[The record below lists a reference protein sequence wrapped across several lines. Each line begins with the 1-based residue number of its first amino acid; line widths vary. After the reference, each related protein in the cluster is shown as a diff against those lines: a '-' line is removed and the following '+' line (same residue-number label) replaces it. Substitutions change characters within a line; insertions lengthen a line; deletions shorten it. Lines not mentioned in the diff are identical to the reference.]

1 MDQPPRGSS
10 PYWEKPKDKDN
21 LAIDCWLYEGTQP
34 VFNSGMST
42 DDEIE
47 SWLRKPSPTSDSND
61 EQPSADL
68 KLICQKQETSA
79 TQPFQKATLRAIN
92 DVVGLPASH
101 TYLTMH
107 HAGVCGKF
115 TAKTN
120 QPGAL
125 QYVEYVLMHV
135 Y

>member
-1 MDQPPRGSS
+1 MDRGPRRSS
-10 PYWEKPKDKDN
+10 PYRVKPKDKDN
-21 LAIDCWLYEGTQP
+21 LAIGYWLYEGTQP
-34 VFNSGMST
+34 AFNSGMIT

-61 EQPSADL
+61 EQPSAGL
-68 KLICQKQETSA
+68 KLICRKQQTSV
-79 TQPFQKATLRAIN
+79 TQPFQNTTLRAIN

-101 TYLTMH
+101 TYLTMD

-125 QYVEYVLMHV
+125 LLSTWSMC
-135 Y
+135 